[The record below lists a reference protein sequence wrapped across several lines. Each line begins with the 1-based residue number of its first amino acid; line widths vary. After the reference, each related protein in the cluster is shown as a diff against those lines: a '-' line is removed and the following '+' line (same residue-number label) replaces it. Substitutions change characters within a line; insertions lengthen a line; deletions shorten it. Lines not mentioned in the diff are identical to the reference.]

1 VEGLMMKGQESRA
14 RGKSAAR
21 STLTIVGVMLER
33 RQVDQLDALAA
44 RDRRSRSCMLRV
56 IVDEAL
62 AGRAAS

>member
-1 VEGLMMKGQESRA
+1 MVIKDALPRRQGKTVA
-14 RGKSAAR
+14 RD
-21 STLTIVGVMLER
+21 TLTVVGVMLER

-44 RDRRSRSCMLRV
+44 KDRRSRSCMLRV